1 MLRLFMLVGKL
12 LMMVHL
18 SCRKLPP
25 VCIISRYFPSN
36 FFMNSSSL
44 KSWLQRPTNLTCLER
59 IEIAICPD
67 LILPATMNMLTSL
80 CQVRIYDED
89 KNGTLPNFLEGI
101 PSLQNLYLSSFPSL
115 VTLPGWLETMT
126 SLQTLEINWR
136 PKLTALPAS
145 FKELITLHQLRI
157 YDCPMLVNQCK
168 KETGQKW
175 HKIDHVPKFKLELV
189 ELEPSFYEKTMS
201 LWKKSKQFLRRH
213 QDYYHSEDESDNII
227 DDDLDLN

>member
-1 MLRLFMLVGKL
+1 MPKL
-12 LMMVHL
+12 A
-18 SCRKLPP
+18 LPYLP
-25 VCIISRYFPSN
+25 YVEIIYASGETVDDGASFLP
-36 FFMNSSSL
+36 
-44 KSWLQRPTNLTCLER
+44 
-59 IEIAICPD
+59 EIA
-67 LILPATMNMLTSL
+67 ATTVNMLTSL

-115 VTLPGWLETMT
+115 VTLPDWLETMT

-145 FKELITLHQLRI
+145 FKELINLHQLRI
-157 YDCPMLVNQCK
+157 YDCPILVNQCK
-168 KETGQKW
+168 KETGEKW
-175 HKIDHVPKFKLELV
+175 HKIDHVPKFKLELVV

-227 DDDLDLN
+227 DDDLENVVIMEEEISASPSGLLPFRGRI

>member
-89 KNGTLPNFLEGI
+89 KNGTLPNFLE
-101 PSLQNLYLSSFPSL
+101 
-115 VTLPGWLETMT
+115 
-126 SLQTLEINWR
+126 
-136 PKLTALPAS
+136 
-145 FKELITLHQLRI
+145 
-157 YDCPMLVNQCK
+157 
-168 KETGQKW
+168 
-175 HKIDHVPKFKLELV
+175 
-189 ELEPSFYEKTMS
+189 EKTMS